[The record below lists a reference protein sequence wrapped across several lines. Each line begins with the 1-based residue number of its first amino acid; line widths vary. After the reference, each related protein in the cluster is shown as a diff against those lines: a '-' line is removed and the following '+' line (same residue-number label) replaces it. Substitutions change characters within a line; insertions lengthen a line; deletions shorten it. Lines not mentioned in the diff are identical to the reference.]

1 MASVHDTQ
9 PKAEYTNATATSTLL
24 KSFIHRLQEESIYD
38 LLGAVLTD
46 MPLPKYHNSGIYW

>member
-1 MASVHDTQ
+1 MTRNQRPNS
-9 PKAEYTNATATSTLL
+9 TNATATSTLL

-46 MPLPKYHNSGIYW
+46 MPLPKYHNQVFIGNL